1 MTSHLTRREIEVL
14 PYLARGLSNAEIGVA
29 FGVSADTAA
38 GYIYRMSPVL
48 GARNRA
54 EAVHRAALLL
64 PCPDA
69 LPQVVS

>member
-1 MTSHLTRREIEVL
+1 MTGHLSRREIQVL
-14 PYLARGLSNAEIGVA
+14 PYLARGLSNAEIGA
-29 FGVSADTAA
+29 ALGISADTAA
-38 GYIYRMSPVL
+38 GYIFRMSPVL

-69 LPQVVS
+69 LPQVAS